1 MRPILSIGLIALLLC
16 TAGCT
21 NPVSKIIDKLTDDE
35 PATSQQST
43 TTSTP
48 AQSNAQTPAPT
59 QPAAQAQTAPPAV
72 PQQPAPTQP
81 QTPAPAPAV
90 DTQLQRMTP
99 APPNTHGQ
107 IRGTEVRMRGG
118 PSTDDE
124 ILGYFDNREY
134 VSILGSMDGW
144 YHVRRANGEEC
155 WVSGDF
161 CKQL

>member
-1 MRPILSIGLIALLLC
+1 MRPILSIGLIALFLC

-21 NPVSKIIDKLTDDE
+21 NPVTKVIDKLTNDE
-35 PATSQQST
+35 PAASQQST
-43 TTSTP
+43 TTSSSAP
-48 AQSNAQTPAPT
+48 AQTQTQGQPSAQPQQNAA
-59 QPAAQAQTAPPAV
+59 PAAQ
-72 PQQPAPTQP
+72 QQSA
-81 QTPAPAPAV
+81 APAPV
-90 DTQLQRMTP
+90 IDTQLQRMTP

-107 IRGTEVRMRGG
+107 IRGTDVRMRGG

-144 YHVRRANGEEC
+144 YHVRRADGTEC

-161 CKQL
+161 CKQI

>member
-21 NPVSKIIDKLTDDE
+21 NPVTKVIDKLTNDE
-35 PATSQQST
+35 PAASQQST
-43 TTSTP
+43 TTS
-48 AQSNAQTPAPT
+48 
-59 QPAAQAQTAPPAV
+59 
-72 PQQPAPTQP
+72 
-81 QTPAPAPAV
+81 APAPAQTQTQGQPSAQAQQTAV
-90 DTQLQRMTP
+90 PAAQQQPMQSAAPAPVIDTQLQRMTP

-107 IRGTEVRMRGG
+107 IRGTDVRMRGG

-144 YHVRRANGEEC
+144 YHVRRADGTEC

-161 CKQL
+161 CKQI

>member
-21 NPVSKIIDKLTDDE
+21 NPVTKVIDKLTNDE
-35 PATSQQST
+35 PAASQQST
-43 TTSTP
+43 TTSAPAP
-48 AQSNAQTPAPT
+48 AQTQT
-59 QPAAQAQTAPPAV
+59 QGQSAAQAQQTAV
-72 PQQPAPTQP
+72 PAAQQQPMQSA
-81 QTPAPAPAV
+81 APAPV
-90 DTQLQRMTP
+90 IDMQLQRMTP

-107 IRGTEVRMRGG
+107 IRGTDVRMRGG

-144 YHVRRANGEEC
+144 YHVRRADGTEC

-161 CKQL
+161 CKQI

>member
-21 NPVSKIIDKLTDDE
+21 NPVTKVIDKLTNDE
-35 PATSQQST
+35 PAASQQST
-43 TTSTP
+43 TTSSPAP
-48 AQSNAQTPAPT
+48 AQTQTQGQPSAQPQQNAA
-59 QPAAQAQTAPPAV
+59 PAV
-72 PQQPAPTQP
+72 QQQPVQPAP
-81 QTPAPAPAV
+81 V
-90 DTQLQRMTP
+90 IDTQLQRMTP

-107 IRGTEVRMRGG
+107 IRGTDVRMRGG

-134 VSILGSMDGW
+134 VSILGSMDEW
-144 YHVRRANGEEC
+144 YHVRRADGTEC

-161 CKQL
+161 CKQI

>member
-21 NPVSKIIDKLTDDE
+21 NPVTKVIDKLTNDE
-35 PATSQQST
+35 PAASQQST
-43 TTSTP
+43 TTS
-48 AQSNAQTPAPT
+48 
-59 QPAAQAQTAPPAV
+59 
-72 PQQPAPTQP
+72 
-81 QTPAPAPAV
+81 APAPAQTQTQGQPSAQPQQNAAPAV
-90 DTQLQRMTP
+90 QQQPVQPAPVIDTQLQRMTP

-107 IRGTEVRMRGG
+107 IRGTDVRMRGG

-134 VSILGSMDGW
+134 VSILGNMDGW
-144 YHVRRANGEEC
+144 YHVRRADGTEC

-161 CKQL
+161 CKQI

>member
-1 MRPILSIGLIALLLC
+1 
-16 TAGCT
+16 
-21 NPVSKIIDKLTDDE
+21 
-35 PATSQQST
+35 
-43 TTSTP
+43 
-48 AQSNAQTPAPT
+48 
-59 QPAAQAQTAPPAV
+59 
-72 PQQPAPTQP
+72 
-81 QTPAPAPAV
+81 
-90 DTQLQRMTP
+90 MTP

-161 CKQL
+161 CKQI